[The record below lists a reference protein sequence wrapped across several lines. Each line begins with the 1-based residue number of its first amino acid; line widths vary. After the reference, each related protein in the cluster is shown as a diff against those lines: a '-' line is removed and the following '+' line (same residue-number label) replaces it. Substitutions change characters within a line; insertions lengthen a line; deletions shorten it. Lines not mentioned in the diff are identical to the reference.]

1 MNELLRRSTRWLLSL
16 AALWLT
22 ACATPEYRSAQSE
35 CQPQALAQ
43 FPVVQVSSMVTMH
56 RVIQVPT
63 GQSHCTTTQQGQ
75 VAQTICNP
83 VMRPEFIPYQQMVV
97 TDANEAAR
105 DAAIKS
111 CANQLCLQR
120 YGNPDC
126 KLPAPR

>member
-1 MNELLRRSTRWLLSL
+1 MPSPPLLTRSWL
-16 AALWLT
+16 ACIAGVLT

-43 FPVVQVSSMVTMH
+43 FPVVQVPSLVTMH

-75 VAQTICNP
+75 VAHTVCNP
-83 VMRPEFIPYQQMVV
+83 VTRSEFIPYQQMVM

-105 DAAIKS
+105 DAVIQS

-126 KLPAPR
+126 KLPGQR

>member
-1 MNELLRRSTRWLLSL
+1 MPSHPVLTRSLLACL
-16 AALWLT
+16 AGVLT

-43 FPVVQVSSMVTMH
+43 FPVVQVPSLVTMH

-63 GQSHCTTTQQGQ
+63 GQNHCTTIQQGQ
-75 VAQTICNP
+75 VAHTTCTP
-83 VMRPEFIPYQQMVV
+83 VMRPEFIPYQQTMM

-105 DAAIKS
+105 DASIKS

-126 KLPAPR
+126 KLPGQR

>member
-1 MNELLRRSTRWLLSL
+1 MPSHPLLTRSLLACL
-16 AALWLT
+16 AGVFT

-35 CQPQALAQ
+35 CHPQALAQ
-43 FPVVQVSSMVTMH
+43 FPVVQVSSLVTMH

-63 GQSHCTTTQQGQ
+63 GQNHCTTIQQGQ
-75 VAQTICNP
+75 VAHTTCTP
-83 VMRPEFIPYQQMVV
+83 VMRPEFIPYQQTMM

-105 DAAIKS
+105 DAAIRS

-126 KLPAPR
+126 KPPVQR